1 MSERRVSAE
10 KAALRRRF
18 RALRADAPERGA
30 AERGAADAA
39 LVARVLALPEVA
51 AARTVLAFWPLLH
64 RGEVDVRPLVVAL
77 QARGVRVALPVVVPG
92 EAPRLV
98 ARVAAGALVD
108 GPWGLR
114 EPPSGAPEVA
124 PGALDLVVVP
134 ALALGRDGSRLG
146 YGGGYYD
153 AFLATTPALRVGVV
167 RHACLV
173 DALPAEAHDA
183 CVDVVV
189 TEHETVRVSGGTAD
203 RVRNAVAPAP

>member
-18 RALRADAPERGA
+18 RALRAAD
-30 AERGAADAA
+30 RGAADVA
-39 LVARVLALPEVA
+39 LVARVLALPEMA
-51 AARTVLAFWPLLH
+51 TARTVLAFWPLLH

-77 QARGVRVALPVVVPG
+77 QARGATVALPVVVPG

-98 ARVAAGALVD
+98 ARIAAGALVD

-114 EPPSGAPEVA
+114 EPPPEAPEIP

-173 DALPAEAHDA
+173 DALPAEAHDGRI
-183 CVDVVV
+183 DIVV
-189 TEHETVRVSGGTAD
+189 TEHETVRVSGGAAD